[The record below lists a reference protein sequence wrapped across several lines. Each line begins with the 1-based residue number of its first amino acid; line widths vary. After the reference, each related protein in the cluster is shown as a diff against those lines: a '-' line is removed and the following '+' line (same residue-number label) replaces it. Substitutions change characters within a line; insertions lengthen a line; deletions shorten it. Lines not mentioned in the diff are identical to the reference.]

1 MRRQLAFVVFA
12 ATAMVVI
19 AFVLPLGYLLGRV
32 AEDRAINAATAHARL
47 VGPVVNGQGLAAI
60 REAVASSVAEA
71 GTPMSVVLAD
81 GRVLGSTRPV
91 DRRALAAAR
100 RGAAFV
106 RRSGGGA
113 VVYQPSVGTSGAT
126 AIVVVHVSAAMLRR
140 GVLGAWAI
148 LGLLGVVLAAGA
160 VFVADRIA
168 RSATRPLTDVA
179 RAALRLAAGD
189 GDARAPGSGPVEVQ
203 SVAHALNLLADRVD
217 SLRRDDREHLA
228 DLSHQLRTPM
238 TALQLEIGL
247 LPDAEDRNRLGGALE
262 RLDAA
267 VTGMITSARAGPGET
282 EPDTRV
288 DLTQVVERRMAFWSV
303 AAAGQARTITV
314 VIPSEPV
321 WVVRGPLPFE
331 PAIDAV
337 VANALRYSPP
347 TASLGVSLTVVG
359 RSATLTIDD
368 AGPGFST
375 TAMVERGVRGDD
387 HRDGT
392 GLGLDIARRTARL
405 ANGTLRLG
413 VAPLGGGQVAFQL
426 PVVESGHP
434 GHRSKDLGAT

>member
-1 MRRQLAFVVFA
+1 MVFA

-32 AEDRAINAATAHARL
+32 AEDRAISAATAQARL

-60 REAVASSVAEA
+60 REAIASSVAEA

-81 GRVLGSTRPV
+81 GRVLGSTRRV
-91 DRRALAAAR
+91 DRRALAMAR

-106 RRSGGGA
+106 RHADGGA
-113 VVYQPSVGTSGAT
+113 MVYQPIVGTKGAT
-126 AIVVVHVSAAMLRR
+126 SIVIVYVNAATLRR

-148 LGLLGVVLAAGA
+148 LGLLGVVLSAGA

-179 RAALRLAAGD
+179 RVALRLAGGD
-189 GDARAPGSGPVEVQ
+189 AEARAPSSGPEEVQ

-217 SLRRDDREHLA
+217 ALRRDDREHLA

-247 LPDAEDRNRLGGALE
+247 LPETQDRDRLVGALE

-267 VTGMITSARAGPGET
+267 VTGMITSARAGPADL
-282 EPDTRV
+282 EPDARV
-288 DLTQVVERRMAFWSV
+288 DLTQVVERRMEFWSV
-303 AAAGQARTITV
+303 AAAQQARTITV
-314 VIPSEPV
+314 VLPHEPV

-337 VANALRYSPP
+337 VANALRYTPP
-347 TASLGVSLTVVG
+347 TAALAVGLTVVG

-375 TAMVERGVRGDD
+375 TAMVERGVRGD
-387 HRDGT
+387 HRRDGT

-405 ANGTLRLG
+405 ANGNLELS
-413 VAPLGGGQVAFQL
+413 VAPLGGGRVAFQI
-426 PVVESGHP
+426 PVVESGQP
-434 GHRSKDLGAT
+434 GQRAEDLSPT

>member
-1 MRRQLAFVVFA
+1 MVFA

-32 AEDRAINAATAHARL
+32 AEDRAISAATAQARL
-47 VGPVVNGQGLAAI
+47 VGPTVNGQGLAAV

-91 DRRALAAAR
+91 DRRSLAAAR

-106 RRSGGGA
+106 RHVDGGA
-113 VVYQPSVGTSGAT
+113 VVYQPIVGTSGAT
-126 AIVVVHVSAAMLRR
+126 SIVIVHVSAAMLRR

-148 LGLLGVVLAAGA
+148 LGLLGVVLSAGA

-179 RAALRLAAGD
+179 RVALRLAGGD
-189 GDARAPGSGPVEVQ
+189 ADARAPSSGPEEVQ

-217 SLRRDDREHLA
+217 ALRRDDREHLA

-247 LPDAEDRNRLGGALE
+247 LPEAEDRARMGGALE

-267 VTGMITSARAGPGET
+267 VTGMITSARAGPSEIET
-282 EPDTRV
+282 DIRV
-288 DLTQVVERRMAFWSV
+288 DLAQVVDRRMAFWSV
-303 AAAGQARTITV
+303 AAAQQARTVTV
-314 VIPSEPV
+314 VLPANPV
-321 WVVRGPLPFE
+321 WVRRGPLPFD

-337 VANALRYSPP
+337 VSNALRYTPSN
-347 TASLGVSLTVVG
+347 AALAVSLAVDG
-359 RSATLTIDD
+359 HWATLTIDD

-375 TAMVERGVRGDD
+375 TAMVERGVRGGDR
-387 HRDGT
+387 RDGT
-392 GLGLDIARRTARL
+392 GLGLDIARRTAQL
-405 ANGTLRLG
+405 AHGSLSLG
-413 VAPLGGGQVAFQL
+413 PAPLGGAQVVFRV
-426 PVVESGHP
+426 PVVESDIP
-434 GHRSKDLGAT
+434 ATGPKIE

>member
-1 MRRQLAFVVFA
+1 
-12 ATAMVVI
+12 MVVI

-32 AEDRAINAATAHARL
+32 AEDRAISAATAQARL
-47 VGPVVNGQGLAAI
+47 VGPVVNGQGSAAI
-60 REAVASSVAEA
+60 REAIASSVAES
-71 GTPMSVVLAD
+71 GTPMTVVLAD
-81 GRVLGSTRPV
+81 GRVLVATRPV
-91 DRRALAAAR
+91 DRRSLATAR

-106 RRSGGGA
+106 RHVGGGA
-113 VVYQPSVGTSGAT
+113 VVYQPIVGPSGAT
-126 AIVVVHVSAAMLRR
+126 SIVVVHVGAAMLRR

-148 LGLLGVVLAAGA
+148 LGLLGVVLSAGA

-179 RAALRLAAGD
+179 RVALQLAGGD
-189 GDARAPGSGPVEVQ
+189 AQARAPSSGPVEVQ

-217 SLRRDDREHLA
+217 ELRRDDREHLA

-247 LPDAEDRNRLGGALE
+247 LPEAQDRDRLGGALE

-267 VTGMITSARAGPGET
+267 VTGMITSARAGPGEV

-288 DLTQVVERRMAFWSV
+288 DLTHVVERRVAFWSV
-303 AAAGQARTITV
+303 AAAQQARTITV
-314 VIPSEPV
+314 VLPHEPV
-321 WVVRGPLPFE
+321 WVMRGALPFE

-337 VANALRYSPP
+337 VANALRYTPP
-347 TASLGVSLTVVG
+347 TAALAVGLTVVG
-359 RSATLTIDD
+359 RTATLTIDD
-368 AGPGFST
+368 AGAGFST
-375 TAMVERGVRGDD
+375 TAMVERGVRGDS
-387 HRDGT
+387 RSDGT

-405 ANGTLRLG
+405 ANGTLQLS
-413 VAPLGGGQVAFQL
+413 VAPLGGGRVAFEL

-434 GHRSKDLGAT
+434 GQRSKDLSAT